1 MKSQSPHISPCQADF
16 FLPRFRKSTQ
26 TGAALILAV
35 LGHLTSIPCVP
46 FYKHSQIFPSP
57 RFLNCDGA
65 ALDDGNEICLGCYLV
80 AMGLQCPCAIYGFP
94 RGLPLR
100 LPAPCPSDLVS
111 GHDTWQQSCCPANQ
125 TFVKEESAICCPD
138 GQRKIRE
145 TYYLK
150 S

>member
-1 MKSQSPHISPCQADF
+1 MMGMKFVWVAILLQWDSNVLAQSTA
-16 FLPRFRKSTQ
+16 FL
-26 TGAALILAV
+26 G
-35 LGHLTSIPCVP
+35 
-46 FYKHSQIFPSP
+46 
-57 RFLNCDGA
+57 
-65 ALDDGNEICLGCYLV
+65 
-80 AMGLQCPCAIYGFP
+80 
-94 RGLPLR
+94 GLPLR